1 MIVDGEHSLPV
12 EVSLGGSLPDDDL
25 SVDDVALLVDVAA
38 LFNLS
43 AGVAVCSEPSSDVVA
58 CSELSVSDGAGR
70 AGSG

>member
-25 SVDDVALLVDVAA
+25 SVDDVALLVAVAS
-38 LFNLS
+38 LFKLS
-43 AGVAVCSEPSSDVVA
+43 AGVTLCSEPSSDVVV
-58 CSELSVSDGAGR
+58 CSELSVSAGAGR